1 MSSRQPAAG
10 GPEQAPPDVCD
21 HTIRRADRDAIGR

>member
-10 GPEQAPPDVCD
+10 PEQARPDVSD
-21 HTIRRADRDAIGR
+21 HTIRRAGWVAIGR